1 MTGSYN
7 VAEDKATAGGL
18 YEEDSALP
26 TLLTSKGCIEAI
38 PMPQV
43 FGATSFSDEEDGDGC
58 DAADAESDAGD
69 PIPPNRKAAD
79 ELLEEEEFWTKAQE
93 ALEDRGRRERLLK
106 FMKRHRFKDVN
117 SSSGWFFNF
126 RFPLHAAVED
136 NDAEMVRILLH
147 FKAKTKL
154 KDASGW
160 SARQLARKRNF
171 NGSHEAVL
179 QILDEY
185 AMARRKRAAARR
197 AAREAK
203 HQTESVCLELEGG
216 KEGNK
221 VQPKKSEEGSPEGI

>member
-1 MTGSYN
+1 
-7 VAEDKATAGGL
+7 
-18 YEEDSALP
+18 
-26 TLLTSKGCIEAI
+26 
-38 PMPQV
+38 
-43 FGATSFSDEEDGDGC
+43 
-58 DAADAESDAGD
+58 
-69 PIPPNRKAAD
+69 
-79 ELLEEEEFWTKAQE
+79 
-93 ALEDRGRRERLLK
+93 
-106 FMKRHRFKDVN
+106 
-117 SSSGWFFNF
+117 FFNF

-203 HQTESVCLELEGG
+203 HQTESVCLELEGQAEEEQEDQEPGLLVVLVCDKRLCWTGG

-221 VQPKKSEEGSPEGI
+221 ARQKNDLL